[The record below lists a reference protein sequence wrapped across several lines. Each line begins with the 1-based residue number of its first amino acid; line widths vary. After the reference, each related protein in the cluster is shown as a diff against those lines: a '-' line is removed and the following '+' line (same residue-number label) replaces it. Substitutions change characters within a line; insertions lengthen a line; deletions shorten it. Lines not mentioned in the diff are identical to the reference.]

1 MPDDDD
7 NDGYNANAND
17 DDNILMVTMTTM
29 ICWSMCGWTGTEP
42 EEAGH

>member
-1 MPDDDD
+1 MPDDVY
-7 NDGYNANAND
+7 NDGSDAADDD